1 MGYKLLV
8 CGGRDFDDYD
18 KVKLVLDKVHT
29 EKKFIS
35 LIINGAASGADALSS
50 RWALANSV
58 PILEFPANWSGSDTD
73 KPIMKTTAN
82 GHIYDVTAGMRRNAD
97 MLRKGRPDG
106 VVAFAGGR
114 GTANMIRLATEAGI
128 VVQEFP

>member
-8 CGGRDFDDYD
+8 CGGRDFNDYA
-18 KVKLVLDKVHT
+18 KVKFVLDKVHT

-35 LIINGAASGADALSS
+35 LIINGAASGADALST

-58 PILEFPANWSGSDTD
+58 PVMEFPAAWDVYGLSAG
-73 KPIMKTTAN
+73 PI
-82 GHIYDVTAGMRRNAD
+82 RNAE
-97 MLRKGRPDG
+97 MLRSGRPDG
-106 VVAFAGGR
+106 VIAFAGGR
-114 GTANMIRLATEAGI
+114 GTANMVNLAMDAGI